1 MFAVEYEPIVIEPV
15 ESSVDPVDFY
25 ENFEGAFNWELV
37 DADEDELNWG
47 VEYVEDGLYADGS
60 KAAVSYSWTQDAG
73 AFTPDNYMISE
84 SFEIGEGE
92 KYLSF
97 FTSSKNTDS
106 MYEEHLQVII
116 IPEGADV
123 TEGAVVFDGRLTTAA
138 LTEYVI
144 NLGDEFADE
153 TVRIAFRHFDCYD
166 LYTLIVD
173 AIGVGNLK

>member
-1 MFAVEYEPIVIEPV
+1 
-15 ESSVDPVDFY
+15 
-25 ENFEGAFNWELV
+25 
-37 DADEDELNWG
+37 
-47 VEYVEDGLYADGS
+47 
-60 KAAVSYSWTQDAG
+60 
-73 AFTPDNYMISE
+73 
-84 SFEIGEGE
+84 
-92 KYLSF
+92 
-97 FTSSKNTDS
+97 

-144 NLGDEFADE
+144 NLGDEFAGE

-173 AIGVGNLK
+173 AIGVGDLK